1 MQRRFLLIFA
11 ALTVLAPP
19 AMAAADAP
27 GPTDYQS
34 SIVSIDPPTPTI
46 HPSVVGGDSFLLLRV
61 DRGTIVEVS
70 GYQGEEFLRYEAD
83 GDVFENRASA
93 TYAASK
99 SRYDGSLPE
108 GFDTDAPADWRRVS
122 TDGTYAWHDHRI
134 HWMTDVRP
142 PGKRPGDVV
151 LRSQLP
157 MVVDGVP
164 VEITVES
171 VWMPSAST
179 VPGWLGASVGLAAAV
194 LVGLGRRWRWA
205 GLALVDVAVLAAVV
219 GWWQYDSF
227 PSSTGPRPIWFALP
241 LVAAL
246 AAIAAVAVRSALTR
260 HALTAVAAVNL
271 LWWGYDRRDGFSSA
285 ILPTNAPG
293 WLDRFASGVALGCGP
308 VLAVFALAAL
318 VVAVVRPT
326 SAT

>member
-1 MQRRFLLIFA
+1 MQRRFILLIA
-11 ALTVLAPP
+11 VLTVLAPP
-19 AMAAADAP
+19 AAAAADAP

-34 SIVSIDPPTPTI
+34 SIIGIDPPTPTI
-46 HPSVVGGDSFLLLRV
+46 HPSVVGGDSFLLLTV
-61 DRGTIVEVS
+61 DRGTTVEVS

-108 GFDTDAPADWRRVS
+108 GFDLDAPADWQRVS
-122 TDGTYAWHDHRI
+122 TDGSYAWHDHRI
-134 HWMTDVRP
+134 HWMTDIRP

-151 LRSQLP
+151 LRSKLA
-157 MVVDGVP
+157 MVVDGAP

-179 VPGWLGASVGLAAAV
+179 APGWVGAVVGLGAAM
-194 LVGLGRRWRWA
+194 LVGLGTRWRWA
-205 GLALVDVAVLAAVV
+205 GLALVDVAVLATVV

-227 PSSTGPRPIWFALP
+227 PPSAWPRPIWFALP

-246 AAIAAVAVRSALTR
+246 AAVAAVAVRSVLTR
-260 HALTAVAAVNL
+260 AALTAVAGVNL
-271 LWWGYDRRDGFSSA
+271 LWWGYDRRSGFSSA

-293 WLDRFASGVALGCGP
+293 WLDRFASGAALACGP
-308 VLAVFALAAL
+308 VVALFALAAL
-318 VVAVVRPT
+318 VRAVVRPT

>member
-1 MQRRFLLIFA
+1 MQRRFLLLVA
-11 ALTVLAPP
+11 ALIVLAPP
-19 AMAAADAP
+19 GLAAADAP

-34 SIVSIDPPTPTI
+34 SIIGIDPPTPTI
-46 HPSVVGGDSFLLLRV
+46 HPSVVGGDSFLLMRV
-61 DRGTIVEVS
+61 DHGTTVEVS

-93 TYAASK
+93 TYAASR

-108 GFDTDAPADWRRVS
+108 GFDTEAPADWQRVS
-122 TDGTYAWHDHRI
+122 TDGSYAWHDHRI
-134 HWMTDVRP
+134 HWMADVRP

-157 MVVDGVP
+157 MVVDGV
-164 VEITVES
+164 EIEVTVQS

-179 VPGWLGASVGLAAAV
+179 VPGWLGA
-194 LVGLGRRWRWA
+194 LVGLGAAAVVGVRSRWRFA
-205 GLALVDVAVLAAVV
+205 GLALVDVAVVAAVV

-227 PSSTGPRPIWFALP
+227 PPSTGPRAIWFALP
-241 LVAAL
+241 LVATL
-246 AAIAAVAVRSALTR
+246 VAIAAVIVRSALTR
-260 HALTAVAAVNL
+260 YALTALAGVNL
-271 LWWGYDRRDGFSSA
+271 ALWAWDRRDGFASA

-293 WLDRFASGVALGCGP
+293 WLDRFASAAALACGP
-308 VLAVFALAAL
+308 VVAVVALAAL
-318 VVAVVRPT
+318 VRAVLRPT